1 MDPVGRGRV
10 RVRLGAR
17 VRPARDPRPWRR
29 ARAQTNA
36 TAATRADLAEMRMPH
51 YAAKAPDDPPV
62 RYSFPE
68 EFPDGPYG
76 MAPDAPPA
84 GRDLG
89 LGQRATGHEADQ
101 FAFTP
106 YPHDRDYGPIT
117 GSVADGPPSDAADGG
132 ARAADEPS
140 D

>member
-51 YAAKAPDDPPV
+51 DASKAPDDPRV
-62 RYSFPE
+62 RHSLPE
-68 EFPDGPYG
+68 EFPHGRYG

-89 LGQRATGHEADQ
+89 LGQRATGHGAEP

-106 YPHDRDYGPIT
+106 HRHHRAYGPIT
-117 GSVADGPPSDAADGG
+117 GTVAYGPPSDT
-132 ARAADEPS
+132 ADEPS